1 MIDIEWLFAS
11 LPDDA
16 MSGDEFDLVLRRIG
30 LVEPHDFATLDALR
44 TAATSNGLVERD
56 AAGRLRKAVRIPP
69 WPTEAELLSQ
79 RAQREHDE
87 FFADRG
93 DYTNPARQ
101 ELEAFV
107 QGLIDERLGALEER
121 VCEMEGHLTATV

>member
-1 MIDIEWLFAS
+1 MIDVEQLFAS
-11 LPDDA
+11 LPDGPMSDA
-16 MSGDEFDLVLRRIG
+16 DLDRTLRQIG
-30 LVEPHDFATLDALR
+30 AVESNDFAMLDALR
-44 TAATSNGLVERD
+44 LAVTQNRLVHRD
-56 AAGRLRKAVRIPP
+56 AGGRLVKAVSIPA
-69 WPTEAELLSQ
+69 WPTDAELLSQ

-107 QGLIDERLGALEER
+107 QGLSDERLEALEER
-121 VCEMEGHLTATV
+121 VCEVEGHLTATV

>member
-1 MIDIEWLFAS
+1 MIDVEQLFAS
-11 LPDDA
+11 LPDGPMSDA
-16 MSGDEFDLVLRRIG
+16 DLDRTLRQIG
-30 LVEPHDFATLDALR
+30 SVEPNNFAMLDALR
-44 TAATSNGLVERD
+44 LAVTQNGLVHRD
-56 AAGRLRKAVRIPP
+56 AGGRLVKVATIPP
-69 WPTEAELLSQ
+69 WPTDAELLSQ

-93 DYTNPARQ
+93 DYINPARR

-121 VCEMEGHLTATV
+121 VCELEGHLAAV